1 MRIIVETGSRR
12 EMNKKKVL
20 ILHGQP
26 GMGHLITAKALMEV
40 FSQKYPEIE
49 IKDAD
54 AFDFCSKI
62 FKHGYPYLYN
72 HIVPRAPVLFKILYN
87 SHKSK
92 LVYKFLKKLTEFF
105 INKKKFISFI
115 KDFSPNF
122 IIATNPLPLQM
133 VSIIEEKRI
142 IDIESANVC
151 TDYGFHPVWYSPD
164 INHYFVATEEI
175 KKSLFDHGVDSD
187 KIKITGIPVRP
198 LFNQPLDRQE
208 ILQSLNFNFHQP
220 VLLIVGGQLKYKEL
234 LKVVLGIKVKNS
246 LAQFIV
252 IAGRDKTL
260 QKKLENS
267 QLKKISTV
275 RIFGLVSDMERFM
288 TASDVILSKAGG
300 STTAECLVKGLPM
313 IVYKTIPGQEEDN
326 VNYLVNNNAGIK
338 VKSIREII
346 DAVVGLFSQPN
357 KLAKMKKN
365 CLKIQKPNA
374 SEDIA
379 DFVVSQI
386 KNLFKT

>member
-1 MRIIVETGSRR
+1 ME
-12 EMNKKKVL
+12 KKKIL

-40 FSQKYPEIE
+40 FSRKYPEIE
-49 IKDAD
+49 IKSAD
-54 AFDFCSKI
+54 GFDFC
-62 FKHGYPYLYN
+62 FKVFRHGYPFLYN
-72 HIVPRAPVLFKILYN
+72 HIVLRAPMLFKVFYN

-92 LVYKFLKKLTEFF
+92 LVYKFLEKLTEFF
-105 INKKKFISFI
+105 INKKKFVSFV

-142 IDIESANVC
+142 IDIKSANVC

-175 KKSLFDHGVDSD
+175 RKSLLDHKVNLD

-198 LFNQPLDRQE
+198 IFNQPLDRQE
-208 ILQSLNFNFHQP
+208 ILENLNFDSSQP

-234 LKVVLGIKVKNS
+234 LKVVSGIKAKNN

-252 IAGRDKTL
+252 IAGRDKNL
-260 QKKLENS
+260 QKKLKNS

-275 RIFGLVSDMERFM
+275 RIFGLVNDIERFM

-326 VNYLVNNNAGIK
+326 VNYLTNNKAGIK

-346 DAVVGLFSQPN
+346 EAVVDLFLQPD
-357 KLAKMKKN
+357 KLAKMKDN
-365 CLKIQKPNA
+365 CRKIQKPNA
-374 SEDIA
+374 SEEIV

-386 KNLFKT
+386 K